1 MDWGNTA
8 YIICRLV
15 LGAISSFLAILLW
28 SRTRDTAWIF
38 VIISAIVSYVEVVYS
53 LLNLFGIISESFFS
67 ENAILVISVSLSCLP
82 TVFIIAAF
90 TVMAW
95 RKYRYKYK
103 QEDK

>member
-28 SRTRDTAWIF
+28 SRTRDTAWIL
-38 VIISAIVSYVEVVYS
+38 VIISAIVSYAEIIYS
-53 LLNLFGIISESFFS
+53 LLNLFGIIGESILS
-67 ENAILVISVSLSCLP
+67 ENAILIISASLSCLP

-90 TVMAW
+90 AVMAW
-95 RKYRYKYK
+95 RKYLKYK
-103 QEDK
+103 